1 MVKSDSKIIKNF
13 NIIIKNNIFVLGIV
27 WRLSKLRFLI
37 KIIVTVISS
46 ILPTINIIIVR
57 YIISL
62 LESDIPRTDTMLRQL
77 FIVIIGLTSMQL
89 IPKLFLAFNSALIE
103 PFLASKIN
111 NYMNEMFFDKAQL
124 FEYKN
129 FEDPNFYDK
138 YTRAL
143 AQTRI
148 FHIWF
153 LILSFNFFEV

>member
-1 MVKSDSKIIKNF
+1 MIRKIIKNF

-103 PFLASKIN
+103 P
-111 NYMNEMFFDKAQL
+111 
-124 FEYKN
+124 
-129 FEDPNFYDK
+129 
-138 YTRAL
+138 
-143 AQTRI
+143 
-148 FHIWF
+148 
-153 LILSFNFFEV
+153 